1 MMKSIS
7 SIKVRFIID
16 GLGEAEG
23 RLVRFLSPRT
33 VDALIRSLPLEGRV
47 ALMKGGLYFPVPI
60 NLGVEK
66 AKRTAE
72 KGVLA
77 YWPMGRALCIFYE
90 NAKPYSPIN
99 YVGKI
104 VKNLEIFR
112 KVETGMKVA
121 VEKA

>member
-1 MMKSIS
+1 LKSVF
-7 SIKVRFIID
+7 SIDVLFIID

-23 RLVRFLSPRT
+23 NLIRFLSPRT
-33 VDALIRSLPLEGRV
+33 VEALVRSLPLEGRV

-66 AKRTAE
+66 AKRTVE

-90 NAKPYSPIN
+90 DAKPYSPVN

-104 VKNLEIFR
+104 TKNLEIFR
-112 KVETGMKVA
+112 KVKMGMKIVM
-121 VEKA
+121 KKM

>member
-1 MMKSIS
+1 MKSVF
-7 SIKVRFIID
+7 SIDVLFIID

-23 RLVRFLSPRT
+23 NLIRFLSPRT
-33 VDALIRSLPLEGRV
+33 VEALVRSLPLEGRV

-66 AKRTAE
+66 AKRTVE

-90 NAKPYSPIN
+90 DAKPYSPVN

-104 VKNLEIFR
+104 TKNLEIFR
-112 KVETGMKVA
+112 KVKMGMKIVM
-121 VEKA
+121 KKM

>member
-1 MMKSIS
+1 MKSVF
-7 SIKVRFIID
+7 SIDVLFIID

-23 RLVRFLSPRT
+23 NLIRFLSPRT
-33 VDALIRSLPLEGRV
+33 VEALVRSLPLEGRV
-47 ALMKGGLYFPVPI
+47 ALTKGGLYFPVPI

-66 AKRTAE
+66 AKRTVE

-90 NAKPYSPIN
+90 DAKPYSPVN

-104 VKNLEIFR
+104 TKNLEIFR
-112 KVETGMKVA
+112 KVKMGMKIVM
-121 VEKA
+121 KKM